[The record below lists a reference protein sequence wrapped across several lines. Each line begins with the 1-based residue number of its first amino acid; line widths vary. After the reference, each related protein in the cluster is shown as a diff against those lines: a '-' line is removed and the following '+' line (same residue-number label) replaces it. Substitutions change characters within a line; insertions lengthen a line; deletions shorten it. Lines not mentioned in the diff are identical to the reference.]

1 MESLRVTKSTSPLGT
16 WQSGLTAEKVSRQSE
31 EIGFLQPTE
40 NGVYFISC
48 VDGDRGQMAVWLHRD
63 AGAPTQITPTQF
75 NVRSRVHEYGG
86 SPYIIA
92 AGMLFFVNFNDQALY
107 SVVLDEAGFANNE
120 SGVARQITPANSGL
134 RYADF
139 IFDALRNR
147 LICVREDHR
156 QVDPEKFSAGDIHNS
171 LVALAIDSECL
182 IEGDV
187 LFQDSDFVS
196 SPCLSHDYQQ
206 LAFVSWDHPNMPWDV
221 TQIRVASLAT
231 DGQPIELQHIGG
243 QEPGSLVQP
252 RFDSRGRLYFIA
264 DWSDWWNLY
273 CIDSEE
279 QQSKQAPTCILPL
292 SAEFCSAQWQLG
304 KYNYDID
311 VNDKILASYTQN
323 GMWSIARLT
332 QDSQGGTGSSA
343 PGSYHLLAEGF
354 GQIEDL
360 SILDGSLYFCGAT
373 EFDSH
378 GVYVYETDSE
388 SEKPSAEAPRK
399 IFGAKTQIDAAEIAT
414 PKLIKY
420 ETGNDATAYGLFY
433 PPTNASYQYSAH
445 ELPPLL
451 VSVHGGPTSAAR
463 PVLNLKLQYW
473 TNRGFAVLDVN
484 HRGSTGWGRAFRQQL
499 NLSWGVVDLEDVV
512 SAVEYLI
519 AEKFVDPA
527 RIVIHGGSA
536 GGYSVMAGLAHT
548 KLFAA
553 GASYYGVSDLEVLA
567 RETHKFES
575 RYLDKLIGPYPD
587 AIDIYR
593 ERSPIHHLDKID
605 APLLLLQGLQDK
617 VVPPTQ
623 AEMVCDN
630 LQQKGVYVKYITFPG
645 EGHGFKNLANQVSAL
660 EAELAFYLKVFKDR

>member
-156 QVDPEKFSAGDIHNS
+156 QVDREKFSAGDIHNS

-273 CIDSEE
+273 CIDPEE
-279 QQSKQAPTCILPL
+279 QRSKQAPTCILPL

-343 PGSYHLLAEGF
+343 PGSYHLVAEGF

-623 AEMVCDN
+623 SEMVCDN

-645 EGHGFKNLANQVSAL
+645 EGHGFRNLANQVSAL

>member
-1 MESLRVTKSTSPLGT
+1 MEILTVTKSASPLGM

-40 NGVYFISC
+40 NGVYFINC

-63 AGAPTQITPTQF
+63 AGAPTQITPSQF

-156 QVDPEKFSAGDIHNS
+156 QVDPAKFSAGDVHNS

-196 SPCLSHDYQQ
+196 SPCLSNDYQQ

-231 DGQPIELQHIGG
+231 DGQPIELQRIGE

-252 RFDSRGRLYFIA
+252 RFDSRDRLYFIA

-273 CIDSEE
+273 CIDPEE
-279 QQSKQAPTCILPL
+279 LQIKQAPTCILPL

-311 VNDKILASYTQN
+311 ANDEILASYTQN
-323 GMWSIARLT
+323 SMWSIVRLT

-343 PGSYHLLAEGF
+343 PGSHHLLAEGF
-354 GQIEDL
+354 GHIEDL

-445 ELPPLL
+445 DLPPLL

-519 AEKFVDPA
+519 AENFVDPA

-548 KLFAA
+548 ELFAA

-593 ERSPIHHLDKID
+593 ERSPIHHLDKVD

-617 VVPPTQ
+617 VVPSTQ

-645 EGHGFKNLANQVSAL
+645 EGHGFRNLANQVSAL
-660 EAELAFYLKVFKDR
+660 EAELVFYLEVFKDR

>member
-273 CIDSEE
+273 CIDPEE

-623 AEMVCDN
+623 SEMVCDN

-645 EGHGFKNLANQVSAL
+645 EGHGFRNLANQVSAL

>member
-1 MESLRVTKSTSPLGT
+1 MESLRVTKSVSPLGT

-40 NGVYFISC
+40 NGVYFINC
-48 VDGDRGQMAVWLHRD
+48 VDGDRDQMAVWLKRG
-63 AGAPTQITPTQF
+63 AGASSQITPAQF

-86 SPYIIA
+86 SPYVIA
-92 AGMLFFVNFNDQALY
+92 ADMLFFVNFNDQALY
-107 SVVLDEAGFANNE
+107 SIALDEVGFANKE
-120 SGVARQITPANSGL
+120 SNVARQITPANSGL

-139 IFDALRNR
+139 AFDVFRNR

-156 QVDPEKFSAGDIHNS
+156 QVDPEKFSAADIHNT
-171 LVALAIDSECL
+171 LVSLAIDSECL

-196 SPCLSHDYQQ
+196 SPCLSNDYQQ

-221 TQIRVASLAT
+221 TQIRVASLAAN
-231 DGQPIELQHIGG
+231 GQPIELQRIDG
-243 QEPGSLVQP
+243 QKPGSLLQP
-252 RFDSRGRLYFIA
+252 RFDSKGWLYFIA

-273 CIDSEE
+273 CIDPEGL
-279 QQSKQAPTCILPL
+279 QSKQIPTCILPVP
-292 SAEFCSAQWQLG
+292 AEFCSAQWQLG

-311 VNDKILASYTQN
+311 VNDEILASYTQN
-323 GMWSIARLT
+323 GLWSIARLR
-332 QDSQGGTGSSA
+332 QDSQSSAGSSA
-343 PGSYHLLAEGF
+343 PWSHHKLVEGL

-360 SILDGSLYFCGAT
+360 NSQDGSLYFCGAT
-373 EFDSH
+373 ELDSH
-378 GVYVYETDSE
+378 GVYRYETDSE
-388 SEKPSAEAPRK
+388 SKKSSTKVSRK
-399 IFGAKTQIDAAEIAT
+399 IIGAVAQIDAAEIST
-414 PKLIKY
+414 PELIEY
-420 ETGNDATAYGLFY
+420 ETGNHATAYGLFY
-433 PPTNASYQYSAH
+433 PPTNASHQYSAH

-499 NLSWGVVDLEDVV
+499 NLSWGVVDLQDVV

-519 AEKFVDPA
+519 AENLVDPA
-527 RIVIHGGSA
+527 RVVIHGGSA

-548 KLFAA
+548 ALFAA

-587 AIDIYR
+587 AVDIYR
-593 ERSPIHHLDKID
+593 ERSPIHHLGKID

-645 EGHGFKNLANQVSAL
+645 EGHGFRNLANQVSAL
-660 EAELAFYLKVFKDR
+660 EAELAFYLEVFENQ